1 MATADAAFAGH
12 LERVGAG
19 RRRRARRRAIALVA
33 MCALLVAL
41 MATMLMLGNT
51 IYPVSDVV
59 AVLAGH
65 DVAGASFTVGKLRLP
80 RALTGALAGIA
91 FGIAGSTFQSMLR
104 NPLASPDVIGIAS
117 GASAAAILSLVVLHW
132 SGTATMLASLGAG
145 IATAV
150 VIYVAA
156 RGGEST
162 GGRLILIGIGVGAML
177 DAVVAYLLLGAAE
190 WDLAVAARWMTGSLN
205 GSRMDDIPP
214 LAISIAILLPLV
226 LHLVRDLRALE
237 LGDSAATALGVRVD
251 RSRLLLVV
259 AAVALACFATA
270 TTGPIAFVAF
280 LAGPIAARIVGPGS
294 SLAIPAALMG
304 GCLVLAA
311 DLLGQFA
318 FDTKFPVGVITGI
331 LGAPY
336 LLYLLIRTSRRG
348 GSS

>member
-1 MATADAAFAGH
+1 MAAASTILAARI
-12 LERVGAG
+12 ERVRLG
-19 RRRRARRRAIALVA
+19 RRHRSRRRTVALVSLSV
-33 MCALLVAL
+33 LLLAL
-41 MATMLMLGNT
+41 MATMIMLGNT
-51 IYPVSDVV
+51 IYPVSDVI
-59 AVLAGH
+59 AVIAGH
-65 DVAGASFTVGKLRLP
+65 DVAGASFTVGKLRVP

-91 FGIAGSTFQSMLR
+91 FGIAGSMFQTMLR
-104 NPLASPDVIGIAS
+104 NPLASPDVIGITA
-117 GASAAAILSLVVLHW
+117 GASAAAILSLVMFHW
-132 SGTATMLASLGAG
+132 SGTLTMFVSLTAG
-145 IATAV
+145 ILTAL
-150 VIYVAA
+150 VIYAAA

-177 DAVVAYLLLGAAE
+177 DAVVAYLLLRAAE

-205 GSRMDDIPP
+205 GSRMDDIAP
-214 LAISIAILLPLV
+214 LAISIAVLLPVV
-226 LHLVRDLRALE
+226 LYLSRDLRALE
-237 LGDSAATALGVRVD
+237 LGDASAISLGVRVD
-251 RSRLLLVV
+251 RTRILLVV

-280 LAGPIAARIVGPGS
+280 LAGPIAARIVGPGT
-294 SLAIPAALMG
+294 SLTIPAALVG